1 MRNPKTLRRYR
12 ELCEERCHIDCHRY
26 DCFFAFGDKQ
36 FEEGLK
42 QIRPL
47 REGEKICSA
56 GAGLYGTRDGLDRY
70 FAAHDDFDKRIAA
83 ECDPQEVYF
92 HEYNNHECQISWD
105 GDEPAYQ
112 IIVRLWGE
120 DTAQKIQRVS

>member
-1 MRNPKTLRRYR
+1 MLSCPHKFN
-12 ELCEERCHIDCHRY
+12 H
-26 DCFFAFGDKQ
+26 A
-36 FEEGLK
+36 
-42 QIRPL
+42 RPASRKR

-70 FAAHDDFDKRIAA
+70 FAAHDDFDKRITA

-92 HEYNNHECQISWD
+92 YEYNNHECQISWD
-105 GDEPAYQ
+105 GDDPAYR

-120 DTAQKIQRVS
+120 ETAQKIQRVS